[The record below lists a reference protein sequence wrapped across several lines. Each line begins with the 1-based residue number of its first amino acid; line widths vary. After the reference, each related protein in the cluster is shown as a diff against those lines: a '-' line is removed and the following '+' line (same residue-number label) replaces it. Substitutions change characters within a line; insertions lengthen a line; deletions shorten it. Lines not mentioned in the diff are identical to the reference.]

1 MSGTRT
7 AGTTD
12 RGTGAERR
20 ARFGRL
26 LADALRARGMKQ
38 EHLAGSL
45 GTTQSSVSGW
55 INGKYEPAADTVF
68 RIERSLGL
76 EPGHLSRPLGYLPV
90 EAASAAPS
98 VEGAILQS
106 PLLEDDEKAA
116 LMAVYQVMVDR
127 GAPPAPRADRVRT
140 PAPRTRPA
148 VPRPRSVAGT
158 SR

>member
-7 AGTTD
+7 AGTTNS
-12 RGTGAERR
+12 GTATERR
-20 ARFGRL
+20 TRFGRL
-26 LADALRARGMKQ
+26 LADALKVRGMKQ
-38 EHLAGSL
+38 EHLAGL
-45 GTTQSSVSGW
+45 MGTTQSSVSGW

-90 EAASAAPS
+90 DGASAAPS

-116 LMAVYQVMVDR
+116 LMAVYQVLVDR
-127 GAPPAPRADRVRT
+127 GAPPAARADRARP
-140 PAPRTRPA
+140 PAARSRPA
-148 VPRPRSVAGT
+148 PRPRSVAGT